1 VDARARP
8 AEQWF
13 ADFQTA
19 VPFERSFD
27 ALYGMGDLWVQPGAT
42 AASVDVGPRLLG
54 AGGAVP
60 GGVYAALAESLASM
74 GTAAEVVPQGL
85 AASGL
90 SNATHV
96 LAEVRDGTLRGEARC
111 LGRGTEWLWAVEVR
125 DGHGALCAQST
136 VVIAVRPLAS

>member
-1 VDARARP
+1 VDAHARP
-8 AEQWF
+8 AERWF

-19 VPFERSFD
+19 VPFDRSFD
-27 ALYGMGDLWVQPGAT
+27 ALYGLRDLEVRRGA
-42 AASVDVGPRLLG
+42 AAARVPVAPRVVG

-74 GTAAEVVPQGL
+74 GTAAEVVPDGL
-85 AASGL
+85 AAAGL

-111 LGRGTEWLWAVEVR
+111 LGRGTEWLWQVEVR
-125 DGHGALCAQST
+125 DERGGLCAQST
-136 VVIAVRPLAS
+136 VLIAVRPAP